1 MVLQLTYGNTGLGH
15 LDGHPI
21 RHGGLRGALLA
32 EGGVEY
38 KVPVKSSEKTE
49 YVNEAKLFS
58 PKFLRH
64 VREYADNLN
73 SNLIHSNLE
82 LWTHDYSVHHVRG
95 HVHMTSAKFWG
106 F

>member
-38 KVPVKSSEKTE
+38 KVPVLSSEKTE
-49 YVNEAKLFS
+49 YVNEPYFFS
-58 PKFLRH
+58 GSFH
-64 VREYADNLN
+64 
-73 SNLIHSNLE
+73 
-82 LWTHDYSVHHVRG
+82 
-95 HVHMTSAKFWG
+95 
-106 F
+106 